1 MEGVYGKLVEALV
14 DRENNF
20 AADIFYIM
28 KLCSRL
34 VFYCRNCPKKNNKF
48 RYLIPI
54 LRKLGVA

>member
-34 VFYCRNCPKKNNKF
+34 VFYCRNCPKKTTN
-48 RYLIPI
+48 
-54 LRKLGVA
+54 LGIWSPFWGS